1 MGKIL
6 KATFK
11 KNCIGCELCVFEVQ
25 RQLGKIGLEGSPIR
39 VFREKGE
46 KEKIVYTIG
55 IDPSVNKLDVEKIE
69 GVCPTMVFT
78 IEDESKEANDYI
90 E

>member
-25 RQLGKIGLEGSPIR
+25 RQLGKVGLEGSPIR

-46 KEKIVYTIG
+46 KEKIVYTID
-55 IDPSVNKLDVEKIE
+55 IDPSVSKLNVERIE
-69 GVCPTMVFT
+69 SVCPTMVFT
-78 IEDESKEANDYI
+78 IEEESEVSNDYI